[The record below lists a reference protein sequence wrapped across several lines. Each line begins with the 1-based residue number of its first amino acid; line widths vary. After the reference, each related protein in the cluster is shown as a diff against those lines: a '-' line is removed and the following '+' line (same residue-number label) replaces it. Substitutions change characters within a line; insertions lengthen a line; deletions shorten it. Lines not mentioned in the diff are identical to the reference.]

1 MLRSIFIPSA
11 CLALLFGA
19 GCKPCGCEEASLVG
33 SEMPTKIT
41 FDDSILPF
49 VDDKFTVTVNK
60 ADGTTDTLNGIYKE
74 TNDTIRFD
82 ADGAVPFL
90 SFKSGEINKLECK
103 KPSADQFTVTPPAP
117 PGGGLPLPLTF
128 VCTKG

>member
-1 MLRSIFIPSA
+1 MLRAILIPSA

-33 SEMPTKIT
+33 EITLKVT
-41 FDDSILPF
+41 FDDSILFF
-49 VDDKFTVTVNK
+49 VDDKFTVTFID
-60 ADGTTDTLNGIYKE
+60 AGTTRTVKGTYEE

-82 ADGAVPFL
+82 AEGAVPFL
-90 SFKSGEINKLECK
+90 SLKSGVINKLECK
-103 KPSADQFTVTPPAP
+103 KPGPDQFIVTPPAP

-128 VCTKG
+128 VCTKK

>member
-1 MLRSIFIPSA
+1 MLRSILIPSA

-19 GCKPCGCEEASLVG
+19 GCKPCGCEEASFIGEVTL
-33 SEMPTKIT
+33 KIK

-49 VDDKFTVTVNK
+49 VDDKFTVTTNK
-60 ADGTTDTLNGIYKE
+60 PDGTTETVNGTYEE
-74 TNDTIRFD
+74 TSDTIRFD

-90 SFKSGEINKLECK
+90 SLKSGEINKLECK
-103 KPSADQFTVTPPAP
+103 KPRGDQFTVTPPAP

-128 VCTKG
+128 VCTKR